1 MKLHCAHE
9 IPLPADA
16 FWEVLHA
23 PRYEALV
30 AEYFNDNQVR
40 QDYLLA
46 RAVKV

>member
-30 AEYFNDNQVR
+30 AEAAGLGEYTELDRRDDPQ
-40 QDYLLA
+40 A
-46 RAVKV
+46 I